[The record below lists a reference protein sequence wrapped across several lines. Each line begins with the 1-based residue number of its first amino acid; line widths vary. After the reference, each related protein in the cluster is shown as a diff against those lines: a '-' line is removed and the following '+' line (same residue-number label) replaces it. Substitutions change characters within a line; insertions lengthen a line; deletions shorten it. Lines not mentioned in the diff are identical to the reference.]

1 MEANPAKLNNLKLLL
16 KTEPKV
22 ISFIQRVLNLASF
35 HEKKELIGA
44 FSTEMVNYLQLRSSE
59 VLLQPDH
66 PYDPSAILNFLDLLT
81 FLPSSLSNSSAEIVD
96 LLNTSFPNN

>member
-22 ISFIQRVLNLASF
+22 ISFIQRVLNLANYQ
-35 HEKKELIGA
+35 EKKQLIDA
-44 FSTEMVNYLQLRSSE
+44 FSTEMLNYLQLRSSE

-81 FLPSSLSNSSAEIVD
+81 LLPSSTSSPEILN
-96 LLNTSFPNN
+96 LLNTSFPNNQ